1 MTFVATANAIKYNNA
16 HPVFIDVDLDT
27 MGLSP
32 NAVNQFLDEFGELR
46 DDGCYNK
53 FSGRKISACMPMHTF
68 GFPVNIEELVKICKK
83 WNIALAED
91 VKSL

>member
-1 MTFVATANAIKYNNA
+1 
-16 HPVFIDVDLDT
+16 

-68 GFPVNIEELVKICKK
+68 GFPVTILEELVSEICKK
-83 WNIALAED
+83 NGILP
-91 VKSL
+91 